1 MFVGM
6 GVWGHVYLDC
16 CTQIGLG
23 MDCGNRAGMLTAR
36 RVRPGAGVGGTV
48 AAIFPSS
55 AILSAAL
62 SLSALVA
69 GAMLQSDRIIRLAN
83 CFYLVL
89 LKLVP
94 WYDSACLINAS

>member
-1 MFVGM
+1 MQFERI
-6 GVWGHVYLDC
+6 GHGFLSAAFLFL
-16 CTQIGLG
+16 QHLGNLG

-48 AAIFPSS
+48 AAIFPSA

-69 GAMLQSDRIIRLAN
+69 CAMLQSDRIIRLAN

-89 LKLVP
+89 LKLSSIV
-94 WYDSACLINAS
+94 